1 MKNNDIKKELQEL
14 SPLLS
19 TLKEQ
24 QAPFRVPEGYFD
36 TLQDD
41 VWIRIQAEQ
50 ALPEKAKEAQASK
63 WASILSAWQVL
74 LSPRLAI
81 TFATL
86 TIVITAGIFW
96 FSSQEQEI
104 ENPLAMLTA
113 SEAAAYI
120 QENIHEF
127 DTELLIQ
134 VSTTYPDLNIILEN
148 NLNEK
153 EIEQYLQEVI
163 DELDDESLEDFL

>member
-1 MKNNDIKKELQEL
+1 MKNDNIKKELQEL

-19 TLKEQ
+19 NLKEQ
-24 QAPFRVPEGYFD
+24 KMPFQVPKGYFD

-50 ALPEKAKEAQASK
+50 ALPQKANQTQASK
-63 WASILSAWQVL
+63 WASTLSAWQVL
-74 LSPRLAI
+74 LSPRLGL

-86 TIVITAGIFW
+86 AVVITAGIFW
-96 FSSQEQEI
+96 FSNQAQEDK
-104 ENPLAMLTA
+104 NPLAALTA
-113 SEAAAYI
+113 NEAAAYI

-127 DTELLIQ
+127 DTDLLIEA
-134 VSTTYPDLNIILEN
+134 SATYPDLNVMLEN
-148 NLNEK
+148 NLDEN